1 MQLFKERISFL
12 VSSKLK
18 IKEDLISLIEI
29 PPDQKLGDLSLPCFN
44 LAKTLKK
51 SPVEISKSLSE
62 LSDIYFSKI
71 EAKGP
76 YLNFFINPTIL
87 SSIVIKEILK
97 QKAKYGS
104 KDIGKK
110 ESVLIDCSSPNIAKP
125 FSIGHLRSTIIGYS
139 LYKIYN
145 FLNFKAKTLNHLGDW
160 GTQFGKLIVAY
171 KKWGKEA
178 ELKKAPIKHLL
189 EIYVKF

>member
-97 QKAKYGS
+97 HRKKRISLNRLLLS
-104 KDIGKK
+104 KHSKTIF
-110 ESVLIDCSSPNIAKP
+110 NRP
-125 FSIGHLRSTIIGYS
+125 FKVNNNRLFFIQNL
-139 LYKIYN
+139 
-145 FLNFKAKTLNHLGDW
+145 
-160 GTQFGKLIVAY
+160 
-171 KKWGKEA
+171 
-178 ELKKAPIKHLL
+178 
-189 EIYVKF
+189 